1 MSMSNEYRRSNQ
13 LYIVGSNATQL
24 NTYTDTETTREQQVV
39 KKVNPRQVRRQYK
52 YKMKLTCLLAVTMMM
67 CIVMVKTQLTVAER
81 SNNIVELQKELNSL
95 KKNNSLMAENIS
107 NNIKLESVYEIATTK
122 LGMVM
127 PSQAQISSINVE
139 EGSYTQQLADV
150 DAPAKEE
157 AGISKIL
164 GFILSN

>member
-1 MSMSNEYRRSNQ
+1 MSDEYRSSNQ
-13 LYIVGSNATQL
+13 LYIVGSNATKL
-24 NTYTDTETTREQQVV
+24 NTYTDTETTREEQVV

-52 YKMKLTCLLAVTMMM
+52 YKMKLACLLVVTMMM

-95 KKNNSLMAENIS
+95 RKNNSLIAENIS

-127 PSQAQISSINVE
+127 PSQNQISSINVE

-157 AGISKIL
+157 AGISNIL